1 LPGFYSRR
9 EGSPALTLSNIQQFH
24 TSFDGA
30 AIAATDLF
38 HLDATPRVVSPARSA
53 MTSTETFTALNGQA
67 RQATEKTAEVFK
79 QGVHQATERAGDLV
93 AQLPKIDLNEGVT
106 KYFEFVQQ
114 AVDLQ
119 RDLAT
124 KWAELLTSMSGSLR
138 EQAESFSHLV
148 VEQADKAADLTTEQ
162 AGKLEKTARE
172 QTDKVEQAAK
182 EQARSRYEGL
192 TKAELAAQLAE
203 RGLPK
208 TGNVDELVERLVTAD
223 SN

>member
-1 LPGFYSRR
+1 
-9 EGSPALTLSNIQQFH
+9 
-24 TSFDGA
+24 
-30 AIAATDLF
+30 
-38 HLDATPRVVSPARSA
+38 

-67 RQATEKTAEVFK
+67 RQATEKTADIIK
-79 QGVHQATERAGDLV
+79 QGVHQATERTGDLM
-93 AQLPKIDLNEGVT
+93 AQLPKVDLTEGVT
-106 KYFEFVQQ
+106 RYFEFVQQ
-114 AVDLQ
+114 TVDLQ

-138 EQAESFSHLV
+138 EQAESLRHLV

-172 QTDKVEQAAK
+172 QTDNVEQAEKELAREAK
-182 EQARSRYEGL
+182 RAQREQAKNAAEQTRARYDGL

-208 TGNVDELVERLVTAD
+208 SGNVDELVERLVTAD

>member
-1 LPGFYSRR
+1 
-9 EGSPALTLSNIQQFH
+9 
-24 TSFDGA
+24 
-30 AIAATDLF
+30 
-38 HLDATPRVVSPARSA
+38 
-53 MTSTETFTALNGQA
+53 MTSTETSTALNGHA
-67 RQATEKTAEVFK
+67 RQATEKTAEVVK
-79 QGVHQATERAGDLV
+79 QGVHQYTERAGDLV
-93 AQLPKIDLNEGVT
+93 AQLPKVDLTEGVAR
-106 KYFEFVQQ
+106 YFEFVQQ

-172 QTDKVEQAAK
+172 QTDKVEQAEKELTREAK
-182 EQARSRYEGL
+182 RTQREQAKNAAEQTRARYEGL
-192 TKAELAAQLAE
+192 TKAELAAELAE
-203 RGLPK
+203 RSLPK
-208 TGNVDELVERLVTAD
+208 TGTIDELVERLVTAD

>member
-1 LPGFYSRR
+1 
-9 EGSPALTLSNIQQFH
+9 
-24 TSFDGA
+24 
-30 AIAATDLF
+30 
-38 HLDATPRVVSPARSA
+38 
-53 MTSTETFTALNGQA
+53 MTSTENLTALNGQA
-67 RQATEKTAEVFK
+67 RQATEKTAEVSK
-79 QGVHQATERAGDLV
+79 QGVKQYTERAGDLV
-93 AQLPKIDLNEGVT
+93 AQLPKVDLTEGVA

-162 AGKLEKTARE
+162 AGKLEKTDRE

-192 TKAELAAQLAE
+192 TKVELADQLAE

-208 TGNVDELVERLVTAD
+208 TGNVDDLVDRLVTAD

>member
-1 LPGFYSRR
+1 
-9 EGSPALTLSNIQQFH
+9 
-24 TSFDGA
+24 
-30 AIAATDLF
+30 
-38 HLDATPRVVSPARSA
+38 

-93 AQLPKIDLNEGVT
+93 AQLPKVDLTEGVQR
-106 KYFEFVQQ
+106 YFEFVQK

-148 VEQADKAADLTTEQ
+148 T
-162 AGKLEKTARE
+162 E
-172 QTDKVEQAAK
+172 QTDKVADLTTQQAEKLEQTAREQADK
-182 EQARSRYEGL
+182 VEQAEKELARKAKRVEREQAKKAAEQAKARYEGL
-192 TKAELAAQLAE
+192 TKAELADQLAE

-208 TGNVDELVERLVTAD
+208 TGTVDELVERLVTAD